1 MASDETFL
9 QEEAKFGV
17 PCGNMKSSILVPNT
31 VELEIALKMEPFD
44 VLRWDVCKRG
54 RGITQ
59 PRARYFRELCTRIL
73 RTEEGGQIL

>member
-1 MASDETFL
+1 MDLSSVISRANTPESMASDETFL

-44 VLRWDVCKRG
+44 VG
-54 RGITQ
+54 RLQ
-59 PRARYFRELCTRIL
+59 ARTRNHA
-73 RTEEGGQIL
+73 T